1 MSRELGEFLRSRRAR
16 IKPNDVGLP
25 VGLRRRVPGLRRDEV
40 ASLAGVSVEYYVR
53 LEQGRTAGVSDS
65 VLDAVGRALRLSAVE
80 RTHLGNLVRPADGDG
95 GPNRVQPS
103 VQRLIDLM
111 DSVPATVLG
120 KHLDVL
126 AYNKLADAVC
136 GFSAYPEAE
145 RNMARQTFL
154 NPTAHLFYP
163 EWDRVAAETVA
174 YLRLEA
180 GRWPDDAGLAALVGE
195 LSIKNE
201 VFRRLWARHDVK
213 DKVFGRKVMNH
224 DLVGELE
231 VEWQTFALPG
241 DVGQHLLTYI
251 PVPGSATAD
260 KLAVLASWT
269 ASSPRSSQ
277 LTS

>member
-16 IKPNDVGLP
+16 IKPTDVGLP
-25 VGLRRRVPGLRRDEV
+25 AGLRRRVPGLRRDEV

-80 RTHLGNLVRPADGDG
+80 RTHLGNLVRPADGDA
-95 GPNRVQPS
+95 GPNRVPPT
-103 VQRLIDLM
+103 VQRLLDLM
-111 DSVPATVLG
+111 DTVPAAVLG

-126 AYNKLADAVC
+126 AYNRLADAVC
-136 GFSAYPEAE
+136 GFSAHPAAE

-231 VEWQTFALPG
+231 VEWQMFALPG

-251 PVPGSATAD
+251 PVAGSGTAD

-269 ASSPRSSQ
+269 ASTPRSAQ

>member
-16 IKPNDVGLP
+16 IKPSDVGLP
-25 VGLRRRVPGLRRDEV
+25 AGLRRRVPGLRRDEV

-65 VLDAVGRALRLSAVE
+65 VLDAVGRALRLDAVE
-80 RTHLGNLVRPADGDG
+80 RTHLGNLVRPSDGDT
-95 GPNRVQPS
+95 GPNRVQPN

-111 DSVPATVLG
+111 DTVPAAVLG
-120 KHLDVL
+120 KRLDVL
-126 AYNKLADAVC
+126 AYNTLADAVC
-136 GFSAYPEAE
+136 GFSAHPEAE

-163 EWDRVAAETVA
+163 EWDKVAAETVA

-195 LSIKNE
+195 LSIKND

-251 PVPGSATAD
+251 PVAGSATAD

>member
-16 IKPNDVGLP
+16 IKPTDVGLSA
-25 VGLRRRVPGLRRDEV
+25 GLRRRVPGLRRDEV

-65 VLDAVGRALRLSAVE
+65 VLDAVGRALRLSDVE
-80 RTHLGNLVRPADGDG
+80 RTHLHNLVRPADGSSG
-95 GPNRVQPS
+95 STPVSPT

-111 DSVPATVLG
+111 DSVPAMVLG

-126 AYNKLADAVC
+126 AYNRLADAVY
-136 GFSAYPEAE
+136 GFSALPAAE
-145 RNMARQTFL
+145 RNMARRAFL

-163 EWDRVAAETVA
+163 EWDAVAEETVA

-180 GRWPDDAGLAALVGE
+180 GRFPEDPELASLVGE

-201 VFRRLWARHDVK
+201 VFGRLWARHDVK
-213 DKVFGRKVMNH
+213 DKVFGRKLVNH
-224 DLVGELE
+224 DLVGELQ
-231 VEWQTFALPG
+231 VEWQTFMLPG
-241 DVGQHLLTYI
+241 EVGQHLLTYV

-260 KLAVLASWT
+260 KLAVLASWA
-269 ASSPRSSQ
+269 ASSPEPSQ

>member
-25 VGLRRRVPGLRRDEV
+25 AGLRRRVPGLRRDEV

-65 VLDAVGRALRLSAVE
+65 VLDAVGRALRLSDVE
-80 RTHLGNLVRPADGDG
+80 RTHLGNLVRPADGDA

-103 VQRLIDLM
+103 VQRLLDMM
-111 DSVPATVLG
+111 DTVPAAVLG
-120 KHLDVL
+120 KRLDVL
-126 AYNKLADAVC
+126 AYNKLADALC
-136 GFSAYPEAE
+136 GYSAYPEPE

-163 EWDRVAAETVA
+163 EWDKVAVETVA

-201 VFRRLWARHDVK
+201 TFRRLWARHDVK

-224 DLVGELE
+224 DLVGEIE
-231 VEWQTFALPG
+231 VEWQTFTLPG

-251 PVPGSATAD
+251 PVAGSATAD

-269 ASSPRSSQ
+269 ASTPKPAQ

>member
-25 VGLRRRVPGLRRDEV
+25 TGLRRRVPGLRRDEV

-65 VLDAVGRALRLSAVE
+65 VLDAVGRALRLSDVE
-80 RTHLGNLVRPADGDG
+80 RAHLGNLVRPADGG
-95 GPNRVQPS
+95 GSPSRVRPS

-111 DSVPATVLG
+111 DSVPAVVLG
-120 KHLDVL
+120 IRLDVL
-126 AYNKLADAVC
+126 AFNRLADAVC
-136 GFSAYPEAE
+136 GFSGHPEPE

-163 EWDRVAAETVA
+163 QWDEVAAETVA

-180 GRWPDDAGLAALVGE
+180 GRWPDDRELASLVGE

-213 DKVFGRKVMNH
+213 EKVAGRKLMNH

-241 DVGQHLLTYI
+241 GTGQQLLTYI
-251 PVPGSATAD
+251 PVAGSATAD

-269 ASSPRSSQ
+269 ASSARPTQ

>member
-16 IKPNDVGLP
+16 IKPTDVGLP
-25 VGLRRRVPGLRRDEV
+25 AGLRRRVPGLRRDEV

-65 VLDAVGRALRLSAVE
+65 VLDAVGRALRLSDVE
-80 RTHLGNLVRPADGDG
+80 RTHLGNLVRPTDSGA

-103 VQRLIDLM
+103 VQRLIDMM
-111 DSVPATVLG
+111 DTVPAVVLG
-120 KHLDVL
+120 TRLDVL
-126 AYNKLADAVC
+126 AFNRLADAVC
-136 GFSAYPEAE
+136 GFSEYPEFE
-145 RNMARQTFL
+145 RNMARMAFL
-154 NPTAHLFYP
+154 SPTAHLFYP
-163 EWDRVAAETVA
+163 EWDAVAAETVA

-180 GRWPDDAGLAALVGE
+180 GRWPDDPGLASLVGE
-195 LSIKNE
+195 LSIKSDA
-201 VFRRLWARHDVK
+201 FRRLWARHDVK
-213 DKVFGRKVMNH
+213 DKAFGRKLMNH

-241 DVGQHLLTYI
+241 DVGQHLLTYL

-269 ASSPRSSQ
+269 ASPSRPTQ